1 MVDNIPTTIRNVL
14 GIVPAAEK
22 LLEQV
27 FEKGRFIEME
37 EFGVKIRLP
46 TVDVLLAPKFIVLPR
61 RNKDHKKWKDIADIY
76 ALIWYSEEK
85 LDVSKSKTLT
95 LISQKDIQNAFS
107 TIKDID
113 FQKASNAIG
122 VKLDEM
128 KNVINGFIK

>member
-1 MVDNIPTTIRNVL
+1 M
-14 GIVPAAEK
+14 
-22 LLEQV
+22 
-27 FEKGRFIEME
+27 
-37 EFGVKIRLP
+37 
-46 TVDVLLAPKFIVLPR
+46 PR
-61 RNKDHKKWKDIADIY
+61 RTKDHKKWKDIADIY

-85 LDVSKSKTLT
+85 LDESKSKTRT

-128 KNVINGFIK
+128 KNVINGFIKENVSENITDKKYDNHVK